1 MTSPTSRNL
10 ALNVEE
16 AELALR
22 QARRTVSRIQGRFDQ
37 EATRLNG
44 YENEA
49 HLYPRH
55 VSVKRTSAARERLAI
70 WRERLQEAEALYAA
84 RQVVTCAARLTCAAA
99 SGRLPVPAYTAISSR
114 QLSDETWVTSKPVPL
129 SAERADDLVKAWKR
143 TKGAVVTPGP
153 HGAFTFRAPGKVIDL
168 RPIAGPAPTQGD
180 VLRAA
185 LTTYGLASHQGGEGG
200 TSFVMVPLNGS
211 SRDDAWTSLRLLIAS
226 GERADRPVAE
236 HDEPW
241 SAHLYDADGEYVDE
255 VYVAEPSEGIAE
267 EAADCAAFIAGWLH
281 VYSSLDVPN

>member
-1 MTSPTSRNL
+1 MTSPTARNL
-10 ALNVEE
+10 ALHVEE
-16 AELALR
+16 AELALN
-22 QARRTVSRIQGRFDQ
+22 QAQRAVSRIQGRLDQ
-37 EATRLNG
+37 EATRLNR

-55 VSVKRTSAARERLAI
+55 VSAKRIGTARERLST
-70 WRERLQEAEALYAA
+70 WRERLQDAEALCAA
-84 RQVVTCAARLTCAAA
+84 RQVVTYAARLNCGAA
-99 SGRLPVPAYTAISSR
+99 SGALAAPAYTAISSQ
-114 QLSDETWVTSKPVPL
+114 QLSDETWVISKPVPL

-143 TKGAVVTPGP
+143 TRGALVTPGLR
-153 HGAFTFRAPGKVIDL
+153 GTFTFITPDRVIKL
-168 RPIAGPAPTQGD
+168 RPVAGPTPTEGD

-185 LTTYGLASHQGGEGG
+185 LTTYGLPSYQGGEGG

-211 SRDDAWTSLRLLIAS
+211 SRGDAWTSPRLLIAS

-267 EAADCAAFIAGWLH
+267 EAADCAAFIAAWLD
-281 VYSSLDVPN
+281 VYSFLDVPN